1 MDKMADDQIVVC
13 DVLCF
18 LLNKYGKI
26 ASKTLKTTICDF
38 YTVDCLAAAKIQLI
52 KDLFIYLEIHSFICS
67 TK

>member
-1 MDKMADDQIVVC
+1 MMLKNMADEQIVVC

-38 YTVDCLAAAKIQLI
+38 YTVDSVSYTHLTLPT
-52 KDLFIYLEIHSFICS
+52 IYSV
-67 TK
+67 